1 MYIYAAVHTRARSSA
16 QALSPLLL
24 QAPVR
29 IGDLIEVEIF
39 FAQGRL
45 RPLDDVKLSPT
56 LSVFLSETMLR
67 SRVIFWIQSSWV
79 WEGRRL
85 KERVITLAYWVRG
98 VSSELLLCAIGV
110 TGVKRRVFFFFF
122 LLLNLGGQILPL
134 VTRSRS
140 VFTSRN
146 RCNHSQPDY
155 LSNLYKL

>member
-122 LLLNLGGQILPL
+122 ALESGRADFTASNQVPFGFHFTESLQPFP
-134 VTRSRS
+134 TRLF
-140 VFTSRN
+140 V
-146 RCNHSQPDY
+146 
-155 LSNLYKL
+155 